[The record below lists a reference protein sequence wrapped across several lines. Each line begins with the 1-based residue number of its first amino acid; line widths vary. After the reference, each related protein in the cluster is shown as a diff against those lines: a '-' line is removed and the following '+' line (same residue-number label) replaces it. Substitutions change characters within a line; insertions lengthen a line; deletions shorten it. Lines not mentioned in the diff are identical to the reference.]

1 MRVESG
7 ARRSDNTAGASHVRW
22 RLVLGRLIRG
32 IGWVATGPLDW
43 AGRRSISRSAG
54 YIRGLSASLGSRLHR
69 DGRFRTTADG
79 SFDLEATA
87 FLYGIGVHE
96 LRGRLWV
103 RRRQTARIAYAMF
116 ALGCLFLTGWVW
128 QALAVPWTGARL
140 VMALEFL
147 PFCVLFFL
155 MAFYNALLNFQL
167 RIGRTAGWREYLMTS
182 EPFWP
187 R

>member
-1 MRVESG
+1 MRIERELRPPDIAAAPHG
-7 ARRSDNTAGASHVRW
+7 KRR
-22 RLVLGRLIRG
+22 LLFGRLFRG
-32 IGWVATGPLDW
+32 VGWVATGLLDW
-43 AGRRSISRSAG
+43 AGRRSISRSAS
-54 YIRGLSASLGSRLHR
+54 YIRGLSARLGAGAQR
-69 DGRFRTTADG
+69 DGRFRTADDG
-79 SFDLEATA
+79 GFDLEATA
-87 FLYGIGVHE
+87 FFYGVGVHE

-116 ALGCLFLTGWVW
+116 ALGCVFLTGWVW
-128 QALAVPWTGARL
+128 QALSVPLTGVRL
-140 VMALEFL
+140 VIALEFL

-155 MAFYNALLNFQL
+155 LAFYNALLNFQL